1 MAAALAAACGAEPN
15 GVADKRE
22 RVLSYLRSLPKRQ
35 EKRLI
40 VRQQC
45 SWWLLQPGAE
55 SRKAYWRL
63 RRERAAQLMAGGKV
77 ERRDGGRSLADWSG
91 TFLAESAHCPQ
102 QIC

>member
-1 MAAALAAACGAEPN
+1 MRKLCGTILVAAALAAVCGAEPN

-45 SWWLLQPGAE
+45 SWWLLQPGGE

-63 RRERAAQLMAGGKV
+63 LRERTAQLMAGGKV
-77 ERRDGGRSLADWSG
+77 
-91 TFLAESAHCPQ
+91 
-102 QIC
+102 